1 MGRNKLALKKIDN
14 PSRRK
19 ITYSKR
25 RDGIIKKATEL
36 SVLCDTD
43 VGLLIFS
50 PNGRLTTFSSNGR
63 IEDIFLRYFDHSNVL
78 EAGPV
83 EQEGALQEKLHEI
96 TQKLQ
101 ERQEKMRPVSFFFL
115 IVFAWSYNPDVV
127 NINSVHDAIAHQQF
141 LNDAI
146 QNIEKLTMEIFH
158 EPIDLQKSGCF
169 QVPPAA
175 TRDAHLTAEELVDGN
190 GNWNP
195 PQDDHQPKEAH
206 LPVSPHLSL
215 EYLRTQKHWNL
226 QGRGQGSA

>member
-1 MGRNKLALKKIDN
+1 MKYEREMLENIAKI
-14 PSRRK
+14 
-19 ITYSKR
+19 
-25 RDGIIKKATEL
+25 E
-36 SVLCDTD
+36 
-43 VGLLIFS
+43 
-50 PNGRLTTFSSNGR
+50 
-63 IEDIFLRYFDHSNVL
+63 
-78 EAGPV
+78 
-83 EQEGALQEKLHEI
+83 ALQEKLHEI

-101 ERQEKMRPVSFFFL
+101 ERQEKMR
-115 IVFAWSYNPDVV
+115 SYNPDVV

>member
-1 MGRNKLALKKIDN
+1 MLAIKTFGINYFPSSVSSLIIPSMGRNKLALKKIDN

-36 SVLCDTD
+36 SVLCDID

-63 IEDIFLRYFDHSNVL
+63 
-78 EAGPV
+78 
-83 EQEGALQEKLHEI
+83 
-96 TQKLQ
+96 
-101 ERQEKMRPVSFFFL
+101 
-115 IVFAWSYNPDVV
+115 SYNPDVV

-195 PQDDHQPKEAH
+195 PQDDHQPKEAP